1 VPVGSSSTSRGR
13 RHEWRERRERCT
25 GVEERGT
32 VLNVI
37 AVPGS
42 LDHRTIDTF
51 LDEVIAE
58 SGERTLFDARH
69 LRWVDPNGMVAL
81 LVAGTVAAEKQGT
94 LPRLEL
100 PESTDVNGYLSR
112 MAFFE
117 AARAVFEV
125 DVPGRRGSGGP
136 SDVLLEITP
145 VTANADVHEVVDRV
159 QGKAGAILT
168 SKLGYPGTAVVQFSV
183 ILSEVCQ
190 NIVEHA
196 EGTGWVAA
204 QAYNWARRLGRF
216 VVVISVMDVG
226 RGFRGSL
233 SDEHSAR
240 YADRW
245 GDTTALEAA
254 FLHGLTRF
262 PDSGRGQGIQQ
273 IRRQVRRWD
282 GAITIRSG
290 TARIG
295 QVPEWDDTPPLV
307 DGLAPL
313 PGSQISIVLPARGA
327 S

>member
-1 VPVGSSSTSRGR
+1 MQ
-13 RHEWRERRERCT
+13 
-25 GVEERGT
+25 
-32 VLNVI
+32 
-37 AVPGS
+37 
-42 LDHRTIDTF
+42 
-51 LDEVIAE
+51 

-69 LRWVDPNGMVAL
+69 LRWIDPNGMVGL

-94 LPRLEL
+94 IPRLEL
-100 PESTDVNGYLSR
+100 PENADVNGYLAR

-117 AARAVFEV
+117 VAKGVFDFEA
-125 DVPGRRGSGGP
+125 PGRRGSGGS

-145 VTANADVHEVVDRV
+145 IAANADVHSVIDRV
-159 QGKAGAILT
+159 QDKAGAILS
-168 SKLGYPGTAVVQFSV
+168 SKLGYPPTAVVQFSV

-190 NIVEHA
+190 NIIEHA
-196 EGTGWVAA
+196 EAPGWVAV
-204 QAYNWARRLGRF
+204 QAYNWAKRLGRF

-245 GDTTALEAA
+245 GDATALEAA

-262 PDSGRGQGIQQ
+262 SDSGRGQGIQQ

-313 PGSQISIVLPARGA
+313 PGSQISIVLPARVRP
-327 S
+327 

>member
-1 VPVGSSSTSRGR
+1 VKVLSVP
-13 RHEWRERRERCT
+13 
-25 GVEERGT
+25 
-32 VLNVI
+32 
-37 AVPGS
+37 AS
-42 LDHRTIDTF
+42 LDGQTIDTF
-51 LDEVIAE
+51 FDQVSELDET
-58 SGERTLFDARH
+58 RTLFDARH
-69 LRWVDPNGMVAL
+69 LRWVDPNGMVGL
-81 LVAGTVAAEKQGT
+81 LVAGTVAGNKQGT
-94 LPRLEL
+94 RPRLEP
-100 PESTDVNGYLSR
+100 PESADVTGYLTR
-112 MAFFE
+112 MGFFE
-117 AARAVFEV
+117 AALGVFDCEA
-125 DVPGRRGSGGP
+125 PARRQAARD

-145 VTANADVHEVVDRV
+145 VAANADVHEVVDRV
-159 QGKAGAILT
+159 QSKAGAILT

-190 NIVEHA
+190 NIIEHA
-196 EGTGWVAA
+196 EAPGWVAA
-204 QAYNWARRLGRF
+204 QSYNWARRLGRN

-233 SDEHSAR
+233 ADEHSAR

-307 DGLAPL
+307 DGLQPF
-313 PGSQISIVLPARGA
+313 PGAQISIVLPAKAGE
-327 S
+327 

>member
-1 VPVGSSSTSRGR
+1 M
-13 RHEWRERRERCT
+13 
-25 GVEERGT
+25 
-32 VLNVI
+32 NVI
-37 AVPGS
+37 ALPGS
-42 LDHRTIDTF
+42 LDHQTVDHF
-51 LDEVIAE
+51 FDQAVDQPED
-58 SGERTLFDARH
+58 RTLFDARH
-69 LRWVDPNGMVAL
+69 LRWVDPNGMVAM
-81 LVAGTVAAEKQGT
+81 LVAGSVVGERQGA

-100 PESTDVNGYLSR
+100 PESPDVMGYLSR

-117 AARAVFEV
+117 AARGVFEFEAPARQ
-125 DVPGRRGSGGP
+125 DGGGP
-136 SDVLLEITP
+136 SDVLLEITSIA
-145 VTANADVHEVVDRV
+145 ANEDVHAVVDRV
-159 QGKAGAILT
+159 QSRAGAILT
-168 SKLGYPGTAVVQFSV
+168 SKLGYPTTAVVQFSV

-190 NIVEHA
+190 NVVEHA
-196 EGTGWVAA
+196 GAQGWVAA

-233 SDEHSAR
+233 TDEHSAR

-262 PDSGRGQGIQQ
+262 TDSGRGQGIQQ

-295 QVPEWDDTPPLV
+295 QVPEWDDTPPVV
-307 DGLAPL
+307 DGMAAF
-313 PGSQISIVLPARGA
+313 PGSQISIILPARVDE
-327 S
+327 